1 MRPTS
6 VDPFFLDDSPLSG
19 SGRTVVANLGCV
31 QCSYNL
37 RGIRAWGRCPE
48 CGFEVAGSRNP
59 GVGLRRASGPALM
72 AVTAGAAW
80 LAIAAAGWVAALGV
94 VPVLAWS
101 GGLAV
106 WLSAVVIDVVM
117 ISALARVSSG
127 GLFAERPTLER
138 PFQVW
143 RAAVL
148 AAVAVHA
155 AFAAASLA
163 GTVPAA
169 PWSGVQWVAGLVA
182 MPGLAAA
189 GACRMAGSV
198 CRAIR
203 WQTSAAVFGS
213 AATMMLAALAC
224 LPSIGVLH
232 VATPMMNAWP
242 VWPVAAL
249 LAAPA
254 ALLTVGALRGLA
266 AGFSL
271 PRQFSEAELEAAFA
285 AEAPAHAAAPVA
297 PATPTVSAPTVSAPT
312 VPAPLPQPVVR
323 PISRSPVR
331 QPVRDSSGL
340 HRLPDDVLPL
350 RRARR
355 YDDDSS
361 STHLALI
368 PPEESAPATDPARAA
383 SPAPA
388 PGPVSETR
396 T

>member
-1 MRPTS
+1 MS

-19 SGRTVVANLGCV
+19 SGRTVVANLGCL

-37 RGIRAWGRCPE
+37 RGVRAWGRCPE

-80 LAIAAAGWVAALGV
+80 LTIAAAGWVAALGV

-106 WLSAVVIDVVM
+106 WLSAVVVDVVM
-117 ISALARVSSG
+117 ISALARFSSG

-163 GTVPAA
+163 GTVPTA

-203 WQTSAAVFGS
+203 WQSSAAVFGS

-271 PRQFSEAELEAAFA
+271 ARQLSEAELEAALA
-285 AEAPAHAAAPVA
+285 AEAPDAAASPAPAPVA
-297 PATPTVSAPTVSAPT
+297 PAPTVAPP
-312 VPAPLPQPVVR
+312 PPQPIVR

-340 HRLPDDVLPL
+340 HRLPDDALPL

-361 STHLALI
+361 STHLALL
-368 PPEESAPATDPARAA
+368 PPDESAPSTDPARGASPATAA

-388 PGPVSETR
+388 TGPVSETR
-396 T
+396 I